1 MSHFTGLRCRM
12 CGETYPATALYV
24 CSECLGPL
32 EVTYDYDSIRE
43 AVSPRRGEHARQ
55 QPLALS

>member
-24 CSECLGPL
+24 CSECLG
-32 EVTYDYDSIRE
+32 ICRE
-43 AVSPRRGEHARQ
+43 ILNSRAT
-55 QPLALS
+55 